1 MTADSGRGGSAAPP
15 PPPGP
20 LPVFLYDDDC
30 GVCHEG
36 TTAIRARIRP
46 PIALVPYQSV
56 DTGALGV
63 GDEVLAEGPVLV
75 QEGGRISVG
84 PAAMAGLLRASRRP
98 YRWLGVTMDLPG
110 IRQILAAA
118 GPHMYRQRHRLPG
131 ASGSCAVPPEA
142 QT

>member
-1 MTADSGRGGSAAPP
+1 MTT
-15 PPPGP
+15 P
-20 LPVFLYDDDC
+20 LPIFLYDDDC

-36 TTAIRARIRP
+36 TTAIRARVRP

-63 GDEVLAEGPVLV
+63 SDEVLAEGPVLV
-75 QEGGRISVG
+75 QAGGRISVG

-98 YRWLGVTMDLPG
+98 YRWLGITMDLPG
-110 IRQILAAA
+110 IKQILAAA

-131 ASGSCAVPPEA
+131 ASGSCAVPP
-142 QT
+142 TVRT